1 MTALTSALE
10 ITKLAHEMHV
20 DEAELAF
27 LATTSPDDL
36 RDLRG
41 IVSHAMFSR
50 HESRVKG
57 LAAVSK
63 KLPAA
68 VTAKITEIAMG
79 PMLSARVAA
88 VMDPADA
95 AKLAG
100 HLKPEFLAELS
111 VHLDP
116 SRVEAIIARL
126 DRGLVVDV
134 GRRLLAD
141 GHLLTLARFTGVVG
155 PETSLKVVDGASG
168 AEILRLALFIDEPS
182 VIDPLLAGLPDET
195 VTEIA
200 ASGPDHTDAFDAL
213 LLALSEDSRARIASL
228 A

>member
-20 DEAELAF
+20 DESELAF

-116 SRVEAIIARL
+116 SRVEGIIAKL
-126 DRGLVVDV
+126 DSALVVEV
-134 GRRLLAD
+134 GRRLLSE
-141 GHLLTLARFTGVVG
+141 GHLLTLARFTGVVR
-155 PETSLKVVDGASG
+155 PETSLEVVDGASG
-168 AEILRLALFIDEPS
+168 AEILQLALFIDEPS
-182 VIDPLLAGLPDET
+182 VVDPILAGLSDET
-195 VTEIA
+195 VAEIA
-200 ASGPDHTDAFDAL
+200 AATAEHGEAADAL
-213 LLALSEDSRARIASL
+213 LAALHEDSRARIASL
-228 A
+228 T

>member
-41 IVSHAMFSR
+41 IVLHAMFSR

-100 HLKPEFLAELS
+100 HLKPQFLAELS

-116 SRVEAIIARL
+116 SRVEGIIAKL
-126 DRGLVVDV
+126 DSALVVEV
-134 GRRLLAD
+134 GRRLLAE
-141 GHLLTLARFTGVVG
+141 GHLLTLARFTGVVR
-155 PETSLKVVDGASG
+155 PETSLEVVDGASG
-168 AEILRLALFIDEPS
+168 AEILELALFIDEPS
-182 VIDPLLAGLPDET
+182 VVDPILAGLSDET
-195 VTEIA
+195 VAEIA
-200 ASGPDHTDAFDAL
+200 AATAEHGEAADAL
-213 LLALSEDSRARIASL
+213 LAALHEDSRARIASL
-228 A
+228 T

>member
-20 DEAELAF
+20 DESELAEF
-27 LATTSPDDL
+27 ATTSPDDL

-116 SRVEAIIARL
+116 SRVEGIIAKL
-126 DRGLVVDV
+126 DSALVVEV
-134 GRRLLAD
+134 GRRLLAA
-141 GHLLTLARFTGVVG
+141 GHLLTLARFTGVVR
-155 PETSLKVVDGASG
+155 PETSLEVVDGASG
-168 AEILRLALFIDEPS
+168 AEILQLALFIDEPS
-182 VIDPLLAGLPDET
+182 VVDPILAGLSDET
-195 VTEIA
+195 VAEIA
-200 ASGPDHTDAFDAL
+200 AATTEHGEAADAL
-213 LLALSEDSRARIASL
+213 LAALHEDSRARIASL
-228 A
+228 T